1 MRVQIHLFPVKNF
14 GKLALEEADVELE
27 AVTLPHLDGK
37 EVVVVLLGLS
47 TGGVWSE
54 EHLDYLLKVA
64 EIIWRQRVKLI

>member
-1 MRVQIHLFPVKNF
+1 
-14 GKLALEEADVELE
+14 
-27 AVTLPHLDGK
+27 LPHLDGK

-64 EIIWRQRVKLI
+64 EIIWRQRVELI